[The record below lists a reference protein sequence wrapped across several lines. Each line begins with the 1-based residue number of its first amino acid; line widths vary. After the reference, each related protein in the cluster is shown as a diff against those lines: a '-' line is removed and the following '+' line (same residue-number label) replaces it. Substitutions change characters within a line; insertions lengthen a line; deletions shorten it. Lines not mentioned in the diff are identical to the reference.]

1 MFMDMTLVR
10 SLFTVIA
17 FALFIA
23 IVAWTWSASRRA
35 GFDEAATLPFN
46 DEVSPQAQ
54 AGDAR

>member
-1 MFMDMTLVR
+1 MFIDMTLVR

-35 GFDEAATLPFN
+35 GFDEAATLPFD
-46 DEVSPQAQ
+46 DEVSSQSP
-54 AGDAR
+54 AGDVR